1 MVALYAVCVAT
12 GGAAGDGCCCPAAVR
27 PGDDEEAF
35 PTSRVDSV
43 FATVFAMAAESV
55 RAAGLVCPATPCM

>member
-1 MVALYAVCVAT
+1 MLCVWPLVGPLVT
-12 GGAAGDGCCCPAAVR
+12 VVVCPAAVR